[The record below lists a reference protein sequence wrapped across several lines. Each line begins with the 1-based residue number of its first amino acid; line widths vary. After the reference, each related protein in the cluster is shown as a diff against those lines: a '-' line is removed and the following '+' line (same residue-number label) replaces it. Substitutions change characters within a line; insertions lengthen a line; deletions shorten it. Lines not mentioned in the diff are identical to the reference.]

1 MARSFIPR
9 PTRLLPT
16 LLALSTLAVSGG
28 CAAYSK
34 AMGTVLQHTD
44 NIAGS
49 FEAVNTMSVPVC
61 KITVSPSGGEV
72 RDEDEL
78 RGDVLSPGQTARVDI
93 PLMGDPMDVEAPQP
107 ESWDVAVYGCDAGP
121 IDTLEPSDTVL
132 VAFDGTSL
140 ENDGSLTIR

>member
-1 MARSFIPR
+1 MARSFSPR
-9 PTRLLPT
+9 PTRFLPT
-16 LLALSTLAVSGG
+16 LLALSTLALSGG
-28 CAAYSK
+28 CAAYTK
-34 AMGTVLQHTD
+34 AMGTVMKHTD

-61 KITVSPSGGEV
+61 KITVSPNGGEL

-93 PLMGDPMDVEAPQP
+93 PLMGDPMDPEAPQP

-121 IDTLEPSDTVL
+121 MDTLEPGETVL
-132 VAFDGTSL
+132 VAFNETTL
-140 ENDGSLTIR
+140 EDDGSLTIR